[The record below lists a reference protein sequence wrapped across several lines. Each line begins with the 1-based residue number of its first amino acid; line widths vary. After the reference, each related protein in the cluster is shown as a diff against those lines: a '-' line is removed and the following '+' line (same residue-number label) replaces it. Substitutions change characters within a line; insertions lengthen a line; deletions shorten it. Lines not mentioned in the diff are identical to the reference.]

1 MLRRMW
7 MVLFAVMLL
16 PYLGMQAA
24 AAEET
29 GSIRVTLQKEG
40 EAVPGGTV
48 TLHRVGQRVSEG
60 YRIVEAFGG
69 GIVREE
75 DAMSP
80 HLAQW
85 LVELEGDAGITEAV
99 DSDGSVEFSRLEEGL
114 YLLVQ
119 TETDEDFQAIRPF
132 LVTLPY
138 EGQWNIQAYPK
149 TQKIVTESPPTGQHP
164 APILGAMGMVVA
176 GVGLVLCAD
185 GKRRK

>member
-7 MVLFAVMLL
+7 TVLFAVMLL

-24 AAEET
+24 AAEM
-29 GSIRVTLQKEG
+29 GSIRVTLQKDG

-48 TLHRVGQRVSEG
+48 VLHRAGQRVSDG
-60 YRIVEAFGG
+60 YRIVDAFGG

-80 HLAQW
+80 HLAKW
-85 LVELEGDAGITEAV
+85 LVELGGDMGTAQAVDAG
-99 DSDGSVEFSRLEEGL
+99 GSVEFTGLEEGL

-119 TETDEDFQAIRPF
+119 TESGGDFQTVRPF

-149 TQKIVTESPPTGQHP
+149 AQKIVTEPPATGQHP
-164 APILGAMGMVVA
+164 APLLGAMGMVVA
-176 GVGLVLCAD
+176 GVGLVLCVD